1 MIKIINESINEK
13 EDFSNITYRE
23 LMKELAAIN
32 RKFKYAEIVLSEYPM
47 QNIIPEF
54 AVIWKSS
61 PGAVSVKIVQ
71 DCIKDLNV
79 VVKEVENL
87 NKKYAGKYFE
97 D

>member
-1 MIKIINESINEK
+1 MIINEFVNEK
-13 EDFSNITYRE
+13 EDLSNITYHD
-23 LMKELAAIN
+23 LMKELVAIN
-32 RKFKYAEIVLSEYPM
+32 RKLKYAEIVLSEYPM

-71 DCIKDLNV
+71 DCIKELNV
-79 VVKEVENL
+79 VMKEAENL